1 MAYRLGVDVGGTFT
15 DVLLV
20 NSDSGE
26 TWRTK
31 TASTPQDQSV
41 GVLRGIGKVCA
52 DAGIAQTD
60 IAQVLHGTT
69 VGTNAILEGK
79 GAVVGLV
86 TTAGFRQVLQIAR
99 SFVPGGLAGWI
110 IWPKPEPLAAL
121 ENTIEV
127 PERIATDGSVITPL
141 DEDETRL
148 RLRKLRG
155 NGIQALAISLIN
167 AFANGDHEKR
177 IAEIAAEELPGIP
190 ISRSSIVLPEMR
202 EYERALTTVA
212 NSYVQPQVARYVRN
226 LSSQLSAQGVS
237 AELSILRSDG
247 GLAAAE
253 VAADSPV
260 TMLMSGP
267 AGGVTGAVWMAG
279 QTGSRNLLTFDM
291 GGTSTD
297 VALVQDLKPRTG
309 RETKIGDLTVRAS
322 SVDVRTVGA
331 GGGSIAHVPELTK
344 ALRVGPQSAGAVP
357 GPAGYGLGG
366 TEPTVT
372 DANVVLGYLQ
382 TSLAGGEITLDVAA
396 SRAAVQTVADA
407 MGLPSVEAAAAGI
420 IDIVNENM
428 LGGLRL
434 VSVQQGFDP
443 RDFALVAFGGAGP
456 LHANAMGVLT
466 GAWPVIVPPSPGVLC
481 ALGDATTSLRDES
494 ARTCL
499 RRFAD
504 LTGSELREILTAL
517 SDEASARLVV
527 QGLKAD
533 EHQIEYEVDVR
544 YFGQGFE
551 IPITIKDSWLED
563 LDGFLADLGS
573 AFDGEHERLFSF
585 LLGTDHELVN
595 ARASVSGPRPEIAAT
610 LLPDGTG
617 DPAAA
622 QTGTSRVYVQG
633 AFADAPI
640 YDRRKLRAGD
650 VIAGP
655 AIVVE
660 MDSTTLVLPGHSATT
675 HPSGS
680 LLIRPDS
687 TGNTAQSEG

>member
-1 MAYRLGVDVGGTFT
+1 
-15 DVLLV
+15 
-20 NSDSGE
+20 
-26 TWRTK
+26 
-31 TASTPQDQSV
+31 
-41 GVLRGIGKVCA
+41 
-52 DAGIAQTD
+52 
-60 IAQVLHGTT
+60 
-69 VGTNAILEGK
+69 
-79 GAVVGLV
+79 
-86 TTAGFRQVLQIAR
+86 
-99 SFVPGGLAGWI
+99 
-110 IWPKPEPLAAL
+110 
-121 ENTIEV
+121 
-127 PERIATDGSVITPL
+127 
-141 DEDETRL
+141 
-148 RLRKLRG
+148 
-155 NGIQALAISLIN
+155 
-167 AFANGDHEKR
+167 
-177 IAEIAAEELPGIP
+177 
-190 ISRSSIVLPEMR
+190 MR

-226 LSSQLSAQGVS
+226 LSKQLVDQGVQ

-247 GLAAAE
+247 GLAAAD
-253 VAADSPV
+253 VAADAPV

-279 QTGSRNLLTFDM
+279 QTGSRDLLTFDM

-297 VALVQDLKPRTG
+297 VALVQNLKPRTG

-331 GGGSIAHVPELTK
+331 GGGSIAHVPELTR

-366 TEPTVT
+366 TQPTVT
-372 DANVVLGYLQ
+372 DANVVLGYLP

-396 SRAAVQTVADA
+396 SRAAVQSVADA
-407 MGLPSVEAAAAGI
+407 MGLPSAEAAAAGI

-481 ALGDATTSLRDES
+481 ALGDATTSLRDEA

-504 LTGSELREILTAL
+504 LTGAELREILTDLAD
-517 SDEASARLVV
+517 SASARLVG
-527 QGLKAD
+527 QGLKA
-533 EHQIEYEVDVR
+533 EEQTVEYEVDVR

-551 IPITIKDSWLED
+551 IPITVTNELLDDLE
-563 LDGFLADLGS
+563 ALGKS
-573 AFDGEHERLFSF
+573 FDTEHERLFSF

-610 LLPDGTG
+610 PLAQGDG
-617 DPAAA
+617 DPRAA
-622 QTGTSRVYVQG
+622 QTGTSKVYVQG
-633 AFADAPI
+633 EFADAAI
-640 YDRRKLRAGD
+640 YDRLKLRAGD
-650 VIAGP
+650 VISGP

-680 LLIRPDS
+680 LLIRPDAAGNNS
-687 TGNTAQSEG
+687 TSEG